1 MIDMNKKYTY
11 NGKPV
16 RIYADGSDTMMGKI
30 HIAFQFSDG
39 KWKCWSCDESELVE
53 VWEPKEGEPSGY
65 CAKLGDNSCTS
76 GSIFEGVIMTK
87 EKMEENIICLLGYCN
102 DNVINSINDIFEE
115 FTRTNVCIH
124 KGANPHPYADV
135 LHEWIE
141 GACVVADSRID
152 SIYSGRILEHCSL
165 TLDETNYRIKPSEP
179 VYEWQWEDD
188 FSLVET
194 KKFYTKLEI
203 EETFNYKMNKIE
215 ETKRIRQ

>member
-1 MIDMNKKYTY
+1 
-11 NGKPV
+11 
-16 RIYADGSDTMMGKI
+16 
-30 HIAFQFSDG
+30 
-39 KWKCWSCDESELVE
+39 
-53 VWEPKEGEPSGY
+53 
-65 CAKLGDNSCTS
+65 
-76 GSIFEGVIMTK
+76 MTK
-87 EKMEENIICLLGYCN
+87 EKMEEKIISLLGYCSE
-102 DNVINSINDIFEE
+102 DLINSINDIFEE